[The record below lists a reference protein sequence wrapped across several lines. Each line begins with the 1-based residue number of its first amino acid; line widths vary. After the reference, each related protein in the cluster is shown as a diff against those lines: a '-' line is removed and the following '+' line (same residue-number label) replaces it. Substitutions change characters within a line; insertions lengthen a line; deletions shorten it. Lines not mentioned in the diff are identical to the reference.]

1 MPQQPIEVEHRRQAI
16 RGCVYLPEAA
26 GKRVSAVLFLHG
38 FTGNRIEAG
47 FAFVQTARALAA
59 RGIAAVTFDFRNSG
73 ESDGSFDQM
82 LVSGELADALR
93 MTEWLQGQPFVDRS
107 RLAILGFSLGGLL
120 AACTTARSAAFRAL
134 ALWAPSTAENL
145 SNNVCKRSNDCP
157 AGEPLIVG
165 AYTMHKDFLK
175 DLAQFDA
182 VKDVTKRPRPTL
194 LVQGTGD
201 KAVTPA
207 VSQKFVDAMMSASVP
222 VVHHLIQDADHGF
235 STPTTRQELI
245 GVTTQWL
252 VKQLTS

>member
-1 MPQQPIEVEHRRQAI
+1 MPQQPLEVDRHGQVI
-16 RGCVYLPEAA
+16 RGCVYLPDAA
-26 GKRVSAVLFLHG
+26 GKRVPAVLLLHG

-47 FAFVQTARALAA
+47 FAFVQAARSLAS
-59 RGIAAVTFDFRNSG
+59 RGIAAVTFDFLNSG

-107 RLAILGFSLGGLL
+107 RLGILGFSLGGLL
-120 AACTTARSAAFRAL
+120 ASCVAARSSAFRAL

-157 AGEPLIVG
+157 TGEPVIVG
-165 AYTMHKDFLK
+165 AYAMHKDFLK
-175 DLAQFDA
+175 DLSQFDA

-207 VSQKFVDAMMSASVP
+207 VSQKFVDAMKSASVP
-222 VVHHLIQDADHGF
+222 VDHHLIQDADHGF
-235 STPTTRQELI
+235 STPATRKELI
-245 GVTTQWL
+245 GVTTEWL
-252 VKQLTS
+252 VKQLS